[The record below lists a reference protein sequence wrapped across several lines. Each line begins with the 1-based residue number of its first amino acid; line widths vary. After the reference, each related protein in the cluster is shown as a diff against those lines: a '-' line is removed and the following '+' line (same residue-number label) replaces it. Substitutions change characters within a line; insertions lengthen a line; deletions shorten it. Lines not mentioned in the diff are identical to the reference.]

1 MTRFNSKVFALVSFG
16 NIMLSTLLMSVGVA
30 EAKSVNNYVI
40 AQASTEQQIERLER
54 QQENT
59 NQYINQTT
67 FLFNTLL
74 ATLVVLMIGVIISIF
89 LLRRAVFREVT
100 NLVTARFKELG
111 DLEAKIASANK
122 QVQKL

>member
-1 MTRFNSKVFALVSFG
+1 
-16 NIMLSTLLMSVGVA
+16 MLSTLLMSVGVA
-30 EAKSVNNYVI
+30 GAKPTNNYIV
-40 AQASTEQQIERLER
+40 AQAPTEQKLEQLER

-111 DLEAKIASANK
+111 DLEAKIASC
-122 QVQKL
+122 